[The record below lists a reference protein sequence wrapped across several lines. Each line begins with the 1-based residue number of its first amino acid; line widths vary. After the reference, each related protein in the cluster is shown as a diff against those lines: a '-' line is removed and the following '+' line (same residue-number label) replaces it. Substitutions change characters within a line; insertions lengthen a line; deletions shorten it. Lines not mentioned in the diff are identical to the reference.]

1 MNLIIRPSQVMKQEK
16 FYTVLLKLPV
26 METTVIRSIS
36 LLLTQRL
43 ANLSKVR
50 ACFFIQ
56 NFSFIFFY
64 SYLLNYVL
72 GTSCQVCTV
81 TVDQNE
87 EMVGVGQYNCW
98 TGSNEYLTE
107 CAPNSYCIVDMEID
121 WFSRGDFNYRVVRGC
136 SPEPAQETCYEAS
149 GNVQVSC

>member
-1 MNLIIRPSQVMKQEK
+1 
-16 FYTVLLKLPV
+16 

-50 ACFFIQ
+50 ACFSYTIFYKVENFFIH
-56 NFSFIFFY
+56 IFYF
-64 SYLLNYVL
+64 YLLNYIL

-136 SPEPAQETCYEAS
+136 SPVPAQETCYEAS